1 MRPRRRRALGAGL
14 LALGVLNIGL
24 VLTASAAHA
33 QAPDRVGWW
42 FQLQTAGLPAPLP
55 VPTVPDGGLFVQQGP
70 TEPLAY
76 GALHFS
82 AAPSGSSLVELTAA
96 AGSTTI
102 GSAVEACLVTKGWTK
117 PAAAPGAWD
126 ARPTFDNPC
135 TRGRISTDGAVV
147 VFFLDQQFVKGGAID
162 VAIVPASGATPF
174 SIAFAKPSDHALT
187 AAPAA
192 PSVGGLG
199 SGSTIPR
206 PSVTSPS
213 PSAAGGGAG
222 VVGGGGG
229 RVHAA
234 GGSGCGRGR
243 AGPRGGDRAAGRR
256 ASGCRLRR
264 SRPRRPRHGVAGR
277 LRDHHRV
284 VAHRDA
290 ANPPAAPRGRVG
302 RRARPVGRHRI
313 GAEGFVPGLEPRRRR
328 RAVRPPPRRTPALVA
343 LSERRDRRHS

>member
-1 MRPRRRRALGAGL
+1 MRPHRRRALGAGL
-14 LALGVLNIGL
+14 LVLGVLNIGL
-24 VLTASAAHA
+24 VLSASAAQA

-82 AAPSGSSLVELTAA
+82 PAPSGSSLVELTAA

-102 GSAVEACLVTKGWTK
+102 GSAVEACVVTKGWTK

-126 ARPTFDNPC
+126 ARPTFDSPC

-162 VAIVPASGATPF
+162 VAIVPVSGATPF
-174 SIAFAKPSDHALT
+174 SIAFAKPGDHALT

-192 PSVGGLG
+192 PSVGAPG
-199 SGSTIPR
+199 SAPTIPR

-213 PSAAGGGAG
+213 SSAAGGGAG
-222 VVGGGGG
+222 VVASG
-229 RVHAA
+229 RTPSAAPVAGASTPQAAPAAVETAPVPEVATGLPDDVLRAA
-234 GGSGCGRGR
+234 GFGDPDRGARAMALLGASAIIIGWWLIATQPTRLPRLVGALAGGRGR
-243 AGPRGGDRAAGRR
+243 SIDTASEQKASSRVWNHAGGVGRFARPRGE
-256 ASGCRLRR
+256 
-264 SRPRRPRHGVAGR
+264 RPRS
-277 LRDHHRV
+277 LR
-284 VAHRDA
+284 
-290 ANPPAAPRGRVG
+290 
-302 RRARPVGRHRI
+302 
-313 GAEGFVPGLEPRRRR
+313 
-328 RAVRPPPRRTPALVA
+328 
-343 LSERRDRRHS
+343 